1 MRFPRKI
8 FIQQDTKEFDLLFSD
23 DQFVINWEGQILCN
37 FLLFR
42 LENNIISFVN
52 VNGMEFRLI
61 FDYVLFSINQ
71 LLTNWVQ
78 FCLKKKKS
86 RKDVMNLMSR
96 FEQYLIINYSSN

>member
-96 FEQYLIINYSSN
+96 FEQYLIIDYSSN